1 MARFF
6 KEQDID
12 EFRECFYL
20 YARSGSISTMNE
32 LAVIMRSLGMNPTKT
47 ELTNYMRQKN
57 SKMAFSDFLEI
68 MHSHTSVTSAETL
81 PRELLQAFKNYDEK
95 SKKMIPAKDLRRIL
109 TRWGEHL
116 SPKEVDQVFREANIS
131 NHGMVNYS
139 EFVKI
144 VCAPVP
150 DYY

>member
-1 MARFF
+1 
-6 KEQDID
+6 
-12 EFRECFYL
+12 
-20 YARSGSISTMNE
+20 MNE

-95 SKKMIPAKDLRRIL
+95 KRGVIHAKDLRRIL

-116 SPKEVDQVFREANIS
+116 SPKEGMKPRSFRIEQIHKFLFFS
-131 NHGMVNYS
+131 SSRSSLSRSQH
-139 EFVKI
+139 
-144 VCAPVP
+144 
-150 DYY
+150 

>member
-1 MARFF
+1 
-6 KEQDID
+6 
-12 EFRECFYL
+12 
-20 YARSGSISTMNE
+20 
-32 LAVIMRSLGMNPTKT
+32 MRSLGMNPTKT

>member
-1 MARFF
+1 
-6 KEQDID
+6 
-12 EFRECFYL
+12 
-20 YARSGSISTMNE
+20 MNE

-116 SPKEVDQVFREANIS
+116 SPKEGMLLLSFQLEKKILKKIFLLLVDQVFREANIS